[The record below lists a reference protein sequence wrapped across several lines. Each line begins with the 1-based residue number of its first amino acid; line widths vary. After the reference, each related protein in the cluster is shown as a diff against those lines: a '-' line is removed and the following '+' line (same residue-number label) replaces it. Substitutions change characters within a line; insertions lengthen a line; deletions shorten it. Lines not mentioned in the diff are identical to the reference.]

1 MKIHI
6 IRTGKVR
13 IKQTQLRKT
22 RGMAPKMTK
31 VLFDKRWSDWL
42 PIFAWVV
49 EHPEGILIVDTGETY
64 RTGMK
69 GYLPKWHP
77 YYSRAVEFNVEYED
91 EIGRQLMK
99 MGIHPKKNVAK
110 VVMTHLHTDHAGG
123 LHHFPNAEIIIER
136 NEYENARG
144 VSGIMA
150 GYLPHRWPKWMKP
163 RLVKLD
169 KISFGPFEQSM
180 PLTSDGNIHLV
191 STPGHVPTHV
201 SVVVNSEGLFYFLA
215 GDASYTQEN
224 MLEGIPDGVGNKES
238 LVTLGKI
245 RQFTRQH
252 PTVYLPSH
260 DPDSAKRLKKQI
272 TVPTNQEALVGS

>member
-1 MKIHI
+1 MKIYSI
-6 IRTGKVR
+6 QTGKVR
-13 IKQTQLRKT
+13 IKQNQLRKP
-22 RGMAPKMTK
+22 RGVAPKMTK

-42 PIFAWVV
+42 PIHAWVV
-49 EHPEGILIVDTGETY
+49 KHPEGILVVDTGETC

-77 YYSRAVEFNVEYED
+77 YYSRAIDFDVKYDD

-99 MGIHPKKNVAK
+99 MGIHPEKDVKK

-123 LHHFPNAEIIIER
+123 LHHFSESEIIIER
-136 NEYENARG
+136 TEYENARG

-163 RLVKLD
+163 RLVILD
-169 KISFGPFEQSM
+169 KIAFGPFERSM
-180 PLTSDGNIHLV
+180 PLTRDGIINLV
-191 STPGHVPTHV
+191 ATPGHVPTHM
-201 SVVVNSEGLFYFLA
+201 SVVVNLDGLHYFLA

-224 MLEGIPDGVGNKES
+224 MLKGIPVGVGNRNS
-238 LVTLGKI
+238 LYTIEKI
-245 RQFTRQH
+245 QQFTRQH

-260 DPDSAKRLKKQI
+260 DPESAKRMEGQV
-272 TVPTNQEALVGS
+272 TVPLYEKTLFNA